1 MNLIK
6 YSAHLLNLSHHTW
19 FYSLT
24 KYDIWQVI
32 YIHVYSIFF
41 IKNHI
46 IIMNYTFVISA
57 Y

>member
-24 KYDIWQVI
+24 KYDILQ
-32 YIHVYSIFF
+32 
-41 IKNHI
+41 
-46 IIMNYTFVISA
+46 A
-57 Y
+57 YFLFLSPPSTHHTLEYDKENNPLHNA